1 MLHYTR
7 YSGTVVALRG
17 SGQGKGLDLHV
28 EEAWT
33 DMPQEPPSD
42 MPHNKH
48 VRAVPYLPPDLSLG
62 GVVCGHKALM
72 LLGQELET
80 VVTEYALSDPSGI
93 WLLQYA

>member
-7 YSGTVVALRG
+7 YSGTVALRG

-42 MPHNKH
+42 MPHNTS
-48 VRAVPYLPPDLSLG
+48 REGRTLFAP
-62 GVVCGHKALM
+62 
-72 LLGQELET
+72 
-80 VVTEYALSDPSGI
+80 
-93 WLLQYA
+93 

>member
-42 MPHNKH
+42 MPHNTS
-48 VRAVPYLPPDLSLG
+48 REGRTLFAP
-62 GVVCGHKALM
+62 
-72 LLGQELET
+72 
-80 VVTEYALSDPSGI
+80 
-93 WLLQYA
+93 

>member
-7 YSGTVVALRG
+7 YSGTVALRG

-42 MPHNKH
+42 MPHNTSREGRTLFAPWPIPGLFS
-48 VRAVPYLPPDLSLG
+48 VRP
-62 GVVCGHKALM
+62 
-72 LLGQELET
+72 
-80 VVTEYALSDPSGI
+80 
-93 WLLQYA
+93 